1 VATTKA
7 QRRRDERSARKLP
20 IPRGSAAG
28 LSEAA
33 TAEWKAWWSGGWAS
47 LWSEVEQHEA
57 RELIVLVNDFHQAT
71 EPKDRARL
79 APVLRAGRKRLGLDK
94 PSPLPDEAAPADSTQ
109 PAKRK
114 DPRA

>member
-1 VATTKA
+1 MAVTKA
-7 QRRRDERSARKLP
+7 QRRRDERGARRLP

-28 LSEAA
+28 LCEAA

-47 LWSEVEQHEA
+47 LWSEVERHEA
-57 RELIVLVNDFHQAT
+57 RELIVLINDFHEAT

-94 PSPLPDEAAPADSTQ
+94 QPPLADKATPADKP
-109 PAKRK
+109 PAARK
-114 DPRA
+114 DPRL

>member
-1 VATTKA
+1 MTVTKA
-7 QRRRDERSARKLP
+7 QRRRAERGARKLP
-20 IPRGSAAG
+20 VPRGSSAR

-33 TAEWKAWWSGGWAS
+33 TVEWKAWWSGGWAS

-57 RELIVLVNDFHQAT
+57 RELIVLINDFHEAT

-94 PSPLPDEAAPADSTQ
+94 PSPLPEAAPADTDQ
-109 PAKRK
+109 PAARK
-114 DPRA
+114 DPRL

>member
-1 VATTKA
+1 MAVTKA
-7 QRRRDERSARKLP
+7 QRRRDERGARHLP
-20 IPRGSAAG
+20 IPRGSSTGLCDAA
-28 LSEAA
+28 A
-33 TAEWKAWWSGGWAS
+33 AEWKAWWSGGWAS

-57 RELIVLVNDFHQAT
+57 RELIVLINDFHEAT

-94 PSPLPDEAAPADSTQ
+94 PSPLPEAAPADSGR
-109 PAKRK
+109 PAARK